1 MLYPIELWVH
11 GAGGCSGHPRGCQA
25 KTPPR
30 RAARRTG
37 APTAAG
43 IARGSVLCVDSGTL
57 ARTLGHM
64 AETSR
69 PQHLIRLADF
79 TPAQIDD
86 LLELSRRIKRK
97 TGRAQL
103 PGKTAGLLFFRGSL
117 RTRASFEAAM
127 TQLGGSTIN
136 LSAASDFWELES
148 RVGSVMDGKAPEHV
162 KDAAAVMS
170 AYVDVLCIRPK
181 PAGNSW
187 AIDRKDAEIRTWASY
202 SSVPVIN
209 MESALWH
216 PLQALADLMTLREAL
231 NNLRGKRLAIVWT
244 NSPTPA
250 TGAVVNSLLHAALSQ
265 GMDVRV
271 AHPPGFELDAGVL
284 DEADGLARENG
295 GSVETGLSLADGV
308 RGAQVVYGRSW
319 MSLEDYSNPTL
330 AATRRAR
337 HAGWMLDEKVL
348 ASGDDAR
355 LMHAMPVRRNLEISD
370 GLLDGPRSLVY
381 QQAENRLHSQKAL
394 LMQLL
399 RG

>member
-1 MLYPIELWVH
+1 
-11 GAGGCSGHPRGCQA
+11 
-25 KTPPR
+25 
-30 RAARRTG
+30 
-37 APTAAG
+37 
-43 IARGSVLCVDSGTL
+43 
-57 ARTLGHM
+57 M
-64 AETSR
+64 AETTR
-69 PQHLIRLADF
+69 PQHLIRLSDLS
-79 TPAQIDD
+79 PAQIDD
-86 LLELSRRIKRK
+86 LLELSLRMKRK
-97 TGRAQL
+97 GARAQL

-148 RVGSVMDGKAPEHV
+148 QVGSIMDGKAPEHV

-170 AYVDVLCIRPK
+170 AYVDVLAIRPK

-187 AIDRKDAEIRTWASY
+187 AVDRKDAEIHTWASY
-202 SSVPVIN
+202 ARVPVIN

-231 NNLRGKRLAIVWT
+231 GSLSGKELAIVWT

-250 TGAVVNSLLHAALSQ
+250 TPAVVNSLLHAALSQ
-265 GMDVRV
+265 GMHVRI
-271 AHPPGFELDAGVL
+271 AHPQGFELDAGVL
-284 DEADGLARENG
+284 DEAATIAKDNHGTVRA
-295 GSVETGLSLADGV
+295 GLSIAESV
-308 RGAQVVYGRSW
+308 RAAAVVYARSW

-330 AATRRAR
+330 AATRRSR
-337 HAGWMLDEKVL
+337 QTGWMVDEKTL
-348 ASGDDAR
+348 ALGHDAK
-355 LMHAMPVRRNLEISD
+355 LMHAMPVRRNLEVSD
-370 GLLDGPRSLVY
+370 GVLDGPRSLVY